1 MSKNAMFDWTYLVT
15 NRDEG
20 IKLIVMKILKHLEP
34 KDINN
39 LAKTNRAIG
48 EFVFKEKHGLN
59 RGYKSVTMKFPR
71 NKWNRDSLESIW
83 SRRYFNEC
91 ISGDHNVIMEY
102 STKEE
107 LTEVSITGEAKGV
120 LLSSWKLHTTL
131 ESDDSNVDV
140 IIQLREDA
148 GQRYRHFSRIKAE
161 KN

>member
-1 MSKNAMFDWTYLVT
+1 MSNSAIFDWRYLVT
-15 NRDEG
+15 NQDEG
-20 IKLIVMKILKHLEP
+20 ITSIVMKIMDHLEP

-39 LAKTNRAIG
+39 LARANRAIG
-48 EFVFKEKHGLN
+48 DFVFREKHDLN
-59 RGYKSVTMKFPR
+59 RDYKSVIMKFPR
-71 NKWNRDSLESIW
+71 NKWNRDSLESLW
-83 SRRYFNEC
+83 SRRYFGEC
-91 ISGDHNVIMEY
+91 ISNEHNVIMEY

>member
-1 MSKNAMFDWTYLVT
+1 MSSGVIFDWRYLVT
-15 NRDEG
+15 NQDEG
-20 IKLIVMKILKHLEP
+20 ITSIVMKIMDHLEP

-48 EFVFKEKHGLN
+48 EFVFREKHGLN
-59 RGYKSVTMKFPR
+59 RGYKSVIMKFPR

-83 SRRYFNEC
+83 SRRYFGEC
-91 ISGDHNVIMEY
+91 ISNEHNVIMEY
-102 STKEE
+102 SMNEE

-120 LLSSWKLHTTL
+120 LLSSWELHTTL

-140 IIQLREDA
+140 IVQLREDA
-148 GQRYRHFSRIKAE
+148 GQRYRHFSRINAE